1 MVSDHEKMEAVLENA
16 FVMVTD
22 QKINN
27 VQEVLPVLEQDVY
40 KRQGYKFAWL

>member
-1 MVSDHEKMEAVLENA
+1 MQYDKGYVSPYMVSDHEKMEAVLENA

-27 VQEVLPVLEQDVY
+27 VQEVLPVL
-40 KRQGYKFAWL
+40 